1 MADVP
6 TLLARIEALQS
17 GDPLPGDTDPVPVFG
32 TKARIRENDAAVRF
46 IGVLA
51 PPSVDLIPKR
61 LAAELYDNVETIKA
75 ALRYWSERHR

>member
-17 GDPLPGDTDPVPVFG
+17 GDPLPGDLDPVPVFG
-32 TKARIRENDAAVRF
+32 NKQRIRENDAAVRF
-46 IGVLA
+46 TNWVPFGVD
-51 PPSVDLIPKR
+51 PVPKR

-75 ALRYWSERHR
+75 ALRYWAERHQ

>member
-17 GDPLPGDTDPVPVFG
+17 GDPLPGDTDPVPGGHTVG
-32 TKARIRENDAAVRF
+32 AERDDAASLRVN
-46 IGVLA
+46 GLCA
-51 PPSVDLIPKR
+51 AVDHVPAR
-61 LAAELYDNVETIKA
+61 LACELYDNVETIKA